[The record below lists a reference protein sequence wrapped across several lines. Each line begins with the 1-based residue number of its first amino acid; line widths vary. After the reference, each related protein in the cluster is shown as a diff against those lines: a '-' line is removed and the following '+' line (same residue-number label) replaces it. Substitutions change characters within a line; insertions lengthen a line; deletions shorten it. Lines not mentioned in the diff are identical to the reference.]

1 MSSQCFPLCYLFT
14 DTVGVGFTVHN
25 SATLFPSSSDN
36 GVVASD
42 IVAAN
47 IAGVNNLNNLQD
59 PVMIEFVVSL

>member
-1 MSSQCFPLCYLFT
+1 MFSILLLFFT

-47 IAGVNNLNNLQD
+47 IAGITNLNNLPD
-59 PVMIEFVVSL
+59 PVMIEFVVGY